1 MMNEVESLEVAFKE
15 ALNARDRSTLFD
27 IHLKAIGLVAQ
38 HDKPPVIAANKRAYG
53 QLIQAYICHVA
64 SNDSGLPYRV
74 WWRAYYGDKQLPKKP
89 KHSIERS
96 RSHLREMKKHC
107 KMTEGLCRKHKIVT

>member
-1 MMNEVESLEVAFKE
+1 MKEVKRLEVEFRE
-15 ALNARDRSTLFD
+15 ALNARDRATLLD
-27 IHLKAIGLVAQ
+27 VHLKAIGLVSQ
-38 HDKPPVIAANKRAYG
+38 HEKPPVIAANKKAYER
-53 QLIQAYICHVA
+53 LIHAYICHVA
-64 SNDSGLPYRV
+64 SSDSGLPYRV

-107 KMTEGLCRKHKIVT
+107 KMTEGLCRKYKIAT